1 MIGKIKMMAII
12 TFYVAVYYLLLQCIC
27 KTEAEHSP
35 IFSKMQIYTYVICV
49 MYMLRLSI
57 KLMTIIC
64 NFFHSYFYSD

>member
-12 TFYVAVYYLLLQCIC
+12 TFYVAVLLVIAVYLQDGSG
-27 KTEAEHSP
+27 T
-35 IFSKMQIYTYVICV
+35 FSHFFENANLYIRN
-49 MYMLRLSI
+49 LRNVSI